1 VKAQRKILVIDDAAL
16 FRDLVTFVLS
26 RSGHVITATS
36 GAEGLAAAQRER
48 PEVVVVDLNLPE
60 ISGDTVCKEIKADA
74 SLPDTAV
81 ILVTSG
87 AAAEDHERAVRAG
100 ADDVLS
106 KPINQRSLVLSVNRF
121 LRVPVARALPRATL
135 DAPIEI
141 RWGSQ
146 TLRGVGRDLSRAGLF
161 VETDCTIP
169 DGTAVQLEFR
179 LPETPVV
186 LRPTAEVIHS
196 RRGPGSG
203 PCGLAL
209 RFLALDRASAERVE
223 QYVHERSVRQEPS
236 QIPVG

>member
-1 VKAQRKILVIDDAAL
+1 MEAQRKILVVDDAAL
-16 FRDLVTFVLS
+16 FRDLVAFVLA

-60 ISGDTVCKEIKADA
+60 ISGDALCKEIKADA
-74 SLPDTAV
+74 SLRDTAV

-87 AAAEDHERAVRAG
+87 ASAEDHERAVRAG

-121 LRVPVARALPRATL
+121 LRVPVLRALPRAPLNT
-135 DAPIEI
+135 PVEI
-141 RWGSQ
+141 RWG
-146 TLRGVGRDLSRAGLF
+146 TEMLRAVGRDLSRGGMF

-169 DGTAVQLEFR
+169 DGTEVQLEFR
-179 LPETPVV
+179 LPETPDV
-186 LRPTAEVIHS
+186 LRPSAEVIHS
-196 RRGPGSG
+196 RQGPER
-203 PCGLAL
+203 GLAL
-209 RFLALDRASAERVE
+209 RFLALDRASAERVDN
-223 QYVHERSVRQEPS
+223 YLHERGVEQQPS

>member
-1 VKAQRKILVIDDAAL
+1 MEAQRKILVVDDAAL
-16 FRDLVTFVLS
+16 FRDLVAFVLA

-60 ISGDTVCKEIKADA
+60 ISGDTLCKEIKADA
-74 SLPDTAV
+74 SLRDTAV

-87 AAAEDHERAVRAG
+87 ASAEDHERAVRAG

-121 LRVPVARALPRATL
+121 LRVPVLRALPRAPLNT
-135 DAPIEI
+135 PVEI
-141 RWGSQ
+141 RWG
-146 TLRGVGRDLSRAGLF
+146 TEMLRAVGRDLSRGGMF

-169 DGTAVQLEFR
+169 DGTEVQLEFR
-179 LPETPVV
+179 LPETPAV

-196 RRGPGSG
+196 RPGPER
-203 PCGLAL
+203 GLAL
-209 RFLALDRASAERVE
+209 RFLALDRASAERVDH
-223 QYVHERSVRQEPS
+223 YLHERGVEQQPS

>member
-1 VKAQRKILVIDDAAL
+1 VEAQRKILVIDDAAL

-26 RSGHVITATS
+26 RSGRVITATS

-60 ISGDTVCKEIKADA
+60 ISGDTLCKEIKADA
-74 SLPDTAV
+74 SLRDTAV

-87 AAAEDHERAVRAG
+87 ASAEDHERAVRAG

-121 LRVPVARALPRATL
+121 LRVPVVRALPRAAL
-135 DAPIEI
+135 DAPVEI
-141 RWGSQ
+141 RWGTE
-146 TLRGVGRDLSRAGLF
+146 TLRGVGRDLSRAGMF
-161 VETDCTIP
+161 VELDCTIP
-169 DGTAVQLEFR
+169 DGTEVGLEFG
-179 LPETPVV
+179 LPDTAFM

-196 RRGPGSG
+196 RQGPSSG
-203 PCGLAL
+203 PHGLAF
-209 RFLALDRASAERVE
+209 RFLAIDRASAERVE
-223 QYVHERSVRQEPS
+223 QYVHERSVQQEPS

>member
-1 VKAQRKILVIDDAAL
+1 MEAQRKILVIDDTAL
-16 FRDLVTFVLS
+16 FRDLIAFLLS

-36 GAEGLAAAQRER
+36 GAQGLAVTRRER

-60 ISGDTVCKEIKADA
+60 ISGDALCKEIKADA
-74 SLPDTAV
+74 SLRDTAV

-87 AAAEDHERAVRAG
+87 ASAEDHERAVRAG

-121 LRVPVARALPRATL
+121 LRVPVVREFPRAPL
-135 DAPIEI
+135 DAPVEI
-141 RWGSQ
+141 RRGTE
-146 TLRGVGRDLSRAGLF
+146 TLRGVGRDLSRAGML

-169 DGTAVQLEFR
+169 DGTEIQLEFR

-196 RRGPGSG
+196 RPGPSSG

-223 QYVHERSVRQEPS
+223 HFVHERGVQQEPS

>member
-1 VKAQRKILVIDDAAL
+1 VEAQRKILVVDDAAL
-16 FRDLVTFVLS
+16 FRDLVAFVLA

-60 ISGDTVCKEIKADA
+60 ISGDTLCKEIKADA
-74 SLPDTAV
+74 SLRDTAV

-87 AAAEDHERAVRAG
+87 ASAEDHERAVRAG

-121 LRVPVARALPRATL
+121 LRVPVLRALPRAPLNT
-135 DAPIEI
+135 PVEI
-141 RWGSQ
+141 RWG
-146 TLRGVGRDLSRAGLF
+146 TEMLRAVGRDLARGGMF

-169 DGTAVQLEFR
+169 DGTEVQLEFR
-179 LPETPVV
+179 LPETPDV

-196 RRGPGSG
+196 RQGPER
-203 PCGLAL
+203 GLAL
-209 RFLALDRASAERVE
+209 RFLALDRASAERVDN
-223 QYVHERSVRQEPS
+223 YLHERGVEQQPS

>member
-1 VKAQRKILVIDDAAL
+1 VEAQRKILVVDDAAL
-16 FRDLVTFVLS
+16 FRDLVAFVLA

-60 ISGDTVCKEIKADA
+60 ISGDTLCKEIKADA
-74 SLPDTAV
+74 SLRDTAV

-87 AAAEDHERAVRAG
+87 ASAEDHERAVRAG

-106 KPINQRSLVLSVNRF
+106 KPINQRSLALSVNRF
-121 LRVPVARALPRATL
+121 LRVPVLRTLPRAPL
-135 DAPIEI
+135 DTPVEV
-141 RWGSQ
+141 RWGPE
-146 TLRGVGRDLSRAGLF
+146 TLRGVGRDLSRRAMF

-169 DGTAVQLEFR
+169 DGTEIQLEFR
-179 LPETPVV
+179 LPETPAV

-196 RRGPGSG
+196 RQGPV
-203 PCGLAL
+203 CGLAL
-209 RFLALDRASAERVE
+209 RFLALDRAGAERVE
-223 QYVHERSVRQEPS
+223 QYLHERGVQRQPS